1 MRNLYLDSIVAR
13 RVAPA
18 FRPVFGSSANVP
30 RGFTIWDT
38 FSIEALRPAIPAYLL
53 VCYCLCRLRMGELLH
68 TVLVFLAIFLLI
80 FALNVVP
87 VLAPPTWSVLSF
99 IAFRFNSNIVLLAL
113 VGAVAAT
120 LGRIVLAKLSTVIIR
135 QKILS
140 SDTRANIDT
149 LKKQVEVHHGLS
161 FGFFL
166 FYAFSPFPSNH
177 LFIAYGLTA
186 LKLRLIAIPF
196 LFGRLVSYS
205 FFAYTASSVAQMLN
219 YGPVS
224 TKSFFSLYFI
234 ASQLFGLVTIY
245 VFTRIDW
252 QKAFSER
259 RLRWRRK

>member
-1 MRNLYLDSIVAR
+1 
-13 RVAPA
+13 
-18 FRPVFGSSANVP
+18 
-30 RGFTIWDT
+30 
-38 FSIEALRPAIPAYLL
+38 
-53 VCYCLCRLRMGELLH
+53 MGELLH
-68 TVLVFLAIFLLI
+68 TVLVFLAIFLVI

-99 IAFRFNSNIVLLAL
+99 LAFRLNSNIVLLAG

-140 SDTRANIDT
+140 ADTRANIDSVRQ
-149 LKKQVEVHHGLS
+149 QVETHHELS
-161 FGFFL
+161 FGLFL

-196 LFGRLVSYS
+196 LLGRLVSYA
-205 FFAYTASSVAQMLN
+205 FFAYTASSLAQMLN
-219 YGPVS
+219 YGS
-224 TKSFFSLYFI
+224 ATKSFFSIYFI
-234 ASQLFGLVTIY
+234 ASQLLGLVTIY

-252 QKAFSER
+252 QELFTEK